1 MIDLKLLNPLIRQ
14 ISEERG
20 LPEEKIFEA
29 VEAALAAA
37 YKKEYGKKPQIVRA
51 KIDPQI
57 GEAKFWQV
65 KIVVDKS
72 EILNP

>member
-37 YKKEYGKKPQIVRA
+37 YKKSMGKNLKSSELKSILKLERRNFGKSKLWLINQ
-51 KIDPQI
+51 
-57 GEAKFWQV
+57 KF
-65 KIVVDKS
+65 
-72 EILNP
+72 